1 MFETQK
7 GEQDL
12 KDQPRRKRSGCFRFR
27 YGFGAYIC
35 CLRTRYAYSQDK
47 ADEKRLMKSEI
58 GFEDAISTK
67 FAQEKRAIKNWQKIH
82 VRLIFLV
89 SLKIGHRQVVNG
101 YNCKAELKDA
111 KENWFTT

>member
-1 MFETQK
+1 M
-7 GEQDL
+7 
-12 KDQPRRKRSGCFRFR
+12 R
-27 YGFGAYIC
+27 
-35 CLRTRYAYSQDK
+35 
-47 ADEKRLMKSEI
+47 SEI

-89 SLKIGHRQVVNG
+89 SLKIGHRQVVND
-101 YNCKAELKDA
+101 NRKAELKDA